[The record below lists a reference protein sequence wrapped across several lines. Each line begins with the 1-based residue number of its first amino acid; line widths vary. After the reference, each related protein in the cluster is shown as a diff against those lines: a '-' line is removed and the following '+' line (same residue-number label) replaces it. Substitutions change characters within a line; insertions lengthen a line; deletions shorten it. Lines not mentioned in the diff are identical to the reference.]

1 MDESETSMA
10 GHEAAQRAADAL
22 AVALEEAGFD
32 VGRAFPELRTT
43 VDADGS
49 AHVEIGPITPDV
61 AGQLVALL
69 TDAAGRGVTL
79 DVLGD

>member
-1 MDESETSMA
+1 MDGSETGMA

-32 VGRAFPELRTT
+32 VGRAFPDLRTT
-43 VDADGS
+43 VDQAGS
-49 AHVEIGPITPDV
+49 AHVEIGPMAPDV
-61 AGQLVALL
+61 AGQLAGLL

-79 DVLGD
+79 GD

>member
-1 MDESETSMA
+1 MA

-22 AVALEEAGFD
+22 AVALEEPGFD

-43 VDADGS
+43 VDAAGS
-49 AHVEIGPITPDV
+49 AHVEIGPIAPEV

-69 TDAAGRGVTL
+69 RRAAGSGVTL

>member
-1 MDESETSMA
+1 MA
-10 GHEAAQRAADAL
+10 GHEAAQRAADVL

-43 VDADGS
+43 VDATGS
-49 AHVEIGPITPDV
+49 AHVEIGPMTPEV
-61 AGQLVALL
+61 AGQLAALL
-69 TDAAGRGVTL
+69 RSAAGSGVTL